1 MAVFV
6 YSGKWGGREGLVQ
19 LKIILA
25 AALTA
30 VLAACGIAD
39 GQTNLR
45 YKWFYAPQNLRVDS
59 EVVVLQ
65 QLMQRAHDA
74 GYNGVVLADYKL
86 QTLDQQPPSYF
97 TNAAAVTLTA
107 KRLGLEVYPTVF
119 PVGYA
124 NGMLSHDPNLVEG
137 QPVRN
142 ELFIAGAGPV
152 PGTAV
157 LVPEPAA
164 ALNNGGFETV
174 NGNTFPG
181 YLLQDAPGQSTF
193 EDTTTV
199 HGGQRSLRMANI
211 GTVSPQFGLCRVAQ
225 SVQVS
230 PWRQYHV
237 SAWIKTS
244 GFDRPGSIRIQAL
257 VPGSL
262 AALCSFDLVVQPT
275 QDWTQYHITFNSQA
289 NTSVYVYFGVWGG
302 NAGQLWWDDG
312 QLEEVGLLNV
322 IRRPGAP
329 LSVVSDVGGQEFQEG
344 VDYAPISDPRMG
356 TVPFAGGFE
365 VYHTPPA
372 ITLTPNSR
380 IQAGQ
385 RLRVSFYHAVMTGAD
400 KTAICLSEP
409 ATYNLMKE
417 EAYRNCE
424 IFHPRGLFM
433 GHDEIRVMNWCRA
446 CQSRNLT
453 PGQILAEST
462 TRSEHI
468 CRAALGGD
476 GHNRDVFIWSDM
488 YDPYHNAVPSYYLC
502 NGSLVEAAAGLGTD
516 IIVVNWNYDQR
527 AQSLA
532 YFSGRGNRQILAGYY
547 DGPVANIRTWLNDAH
562 AMNVPIEGVMYTTWA
577 NNYADLEAFAQAA
590 WGP

>member
-1 MAVFV
+1 MF
-6 YSGKWGGREGLVQ
+6 
-19 LKIILA
+19 
-25 AALTA
+25 
-30 VLAACGIAD
+30 
-39 GQTNLR
+39 
-45 YKWFYAPQNLRVDS
+45 
-59 EVVVLQ
+59 
-65 QLMQRAHDA
+65 
-74 GYNGVVLADYKL
+74 
-86 QTLDQQPPSYF
+86 
-97 TNAAAVTLTA
+97 
-107 KRLGLEVYPTVF
+107 
-119 PVGYA
+119 
-124 NGMLSHDPNLVEG
+124 
-137 QPVRN
+137 
-142 ELFIAGAGPV
+142 
-152 PGTAV
+152 
-157 LVPEPAA
+157 PEPAA
-164 ALNNGGFETV
+164 ALNNGGFEAV

-193 EDTTTV
+193 ADTTVV

-244 GFDRPGSIRIQAL
+244 GFDRPDTIRIQAL

-262 AALCSFDLVVQPT
+262 LALCSFDLVVQPT

-289 NTSVYVYFGVWGG
+289 NTTVYVYFGVWGG

-329 LSVVSDVGGQEFQEG
+329 LSVVADVGGQEFQEG
-344 VDYAPISDPRMG
+344 VDYAPISDPHMG
-356 TVPFAGGFE
+356 TVPFAGGYE

-372 ITLTPNSR
+372 ITLTPNSH

-409 ATYNLMKE
+409 ATYDLMKDQ
-417 EAYRNCE
+417 ARRNCE
-424 IFHPRGLFM
+424 VFHPRGLFM
-433 GHDEIRVMNWCRA
+433 AHDEIRVMNWCQA
-446 CQSRNLT
+446 CQSRNMSS
-453 PGQILAEST
+453 GQILAEST

-468 CRAALGGD
+468 CREALGDNGSD
-476 GHNRDVFIWSDM
+476 RRKDVFIWSDM

-502 NGSLVEAAAGLGTD
+502 NGSLVEAATGLGTD

-527 AQSLA
+527 AQSLP

-577 NNYADLEAFAQAA
+577 NNYADLEACAHAA